1 MAAMASLTQ
10 KEHLSKWV
18 IRASENE
25 TELMVNKA
33 NVRKYRILYILFL
46 SFVFG
51 GWTWSKTKFI
61 IIHLMLRM
69 RSFTL

>member
-33 NVRKYRILYILFL
+33 NVRKYSIF
-46 SFVFG
+46 
-51 GWTWSKTKFI
+51 KTTF
-61 IIHLMLRM
+61 HLLK
-69 RSFTL
+69 SVDLT

>member
-33 NVRKYRILYILFL
+33 NVSL
-46 SFVFG
+46 
-51 GWTWSKTKFI
+51 FI
-61 IIHLMLRM
+61 ISYLYSLPRPN
-69 RSFTL
+69 S

>member
-33 NVRKYRILYILFL
+33 NVRGLTLDLEPEPNSLKARNNLLNP
-46 SFVFG
+46 
-51 GWTWSKTKFI
+51 SK
-61 IIHLMLRM
+61 L
-69 RSFTL
+69 

>member
-1 MAAMASLTQ
+1 MASLTQ

-33 NVRKYRILYILFL
+33 NVSLLEGCLVLTHELGHEPNPF
-46 SFVFG
+46 SA
-51 GWTWSKTKFI
+51 
-61 IIHLMLRM
+61 
-69 RSFTL
+69 

>member
-33 NVRKYRILYILFL
+33 NVSLFSYPRL
-46 SFVFG
+46 PRPRLPRPNS
-51 GWTWSKTKFI
+51 
-61 IIHLMLRM
+61 
-69 RSFTL
+69 

>member
-1 MAAMASLTQ
+1 MKISTSELKFDQKLSTGYLMAAMASLTQ

-33 NVRKYRILYILFL
+33 NVRKYRILYILLL
-46 SFVFG
+46 SFEFG
-51 GWTWSKTKFI
+51 G
-61 IIHLMLRM
+61 
-69 RSFTL
+69 

>member
-33 NVRKYRILYILFL
+33 NVRGLTLDLEPEPTSLKARNYLLNP
-46 SFVFG
+46 
-51 GWTWSKTKFI
+51 SK
-61 IIHLMLRM
+61 L
-69 RSFTL
+69 

>member
-33 NVRKYRILYILFL
+33 NVSLL
-46 SFVFG
+46 SFPTTAEGCLVLTHELGHEPNPF
-51 GWTWSKTKFI
+51 SV
-61 IIHLMLRM
+61 
-69 RSFTL
+69 

>member
-25 TELMVNKA
+25 NELMVNKA
-33 NVRKYRILYILFL
+33 NVSRNICLHRWL
-46 SFVFG
+46 
-51 GWTWSKTKFI
+51 
-61 IIHLMLRM
+61 
-69 RSFTL
+69 TLGES

>member
-33 NVRKYRILYILFL
+33 NVSLISSTEGCLVLTHELGHEPNPF
-46 SFVFG
+46 SA
-51 GWTWSKTKFI
+51 
-61 IIHLMLRM
+61 
-69 RSFTL
+69 

>member
-33 NVRKYRILYILFL
+33 NVSLISYLYRSLVLTHELGHEPNPF
-46 SFVFG
+46 SA
-51 GWTWSKTKFI
+51 
-61 IIHLMLRM
+61 
-69 RSFTL
+69 